1 MPSRLPR
8 LLLRRPLRLLR
19 LPPTP
24 LLLLLLRKLLL
35 PLLRRHPLRSPLSK
49 QGFTTKKFEA
59 VPAVRLEQL
68 LYFIIINNVL
78 RLCHNVTIRYSQQR
92 RDKSHM
98 SSKTYYNMKKILIV
112 LAFTCILMSS
122 CKKDREQT
130 IEEEIVA
137 IDDNI
142 RNSEVVDTLV
152 DADAVG
158 AAPEATEEDLSPDPE

>member
-1 MPSRLPR
+1 
-8 LLLRRPLRLLR
+8 
-19 LPPTP
+19 
-24 LLLLLLRKLLL
+24 
-35 PLLRRHPLRSPLSK
+35 
-49 QGFTTKKFEA
+49 
-59 VPAVRLEQL
+59 
-68 LYFIIINNVL
+68 
-78 RLCHNVTIRYSQQR
+78 
-92 RDKSHM
+92 
-98 SSKTYYNMKKILIV
+98 MKKILIV